1 MPKRVLRRLTQ
12 SKGKH
17 VGQRPGGVEDDV
29 ELACLEEQITSC
41 CPRAIC
47 ASEVAGK
54 YKQTSGVGQA
64 QDGSHD
70 ELSVLEAN
78 EGDNGLGKPGQQH
91 GAYEGPGD
99 GARKGE
105 VVIGSGE
112 LVMDVGC
119 WRPVDKHIVGGL
131 DVEGFLDLGVGGN
144 DEVGQDK
151 SGCQE
156 GKEGVWVAVN
166 TDADKR
172 INLHHLMYTI

>member
-1 MPKRVLRRLTQ
+1 
-12 SKGKH
+12 
-17 VGQRPGGVEDDV
+17 V
-29 ELACLEEQITSC
+29 ELACLEKQIIPC
-41 CPRAIC
+41 RPGAIC

-54 YKQTSGVGQA
+54 YKQTGGVKEA

-70 ELSVLEAN
+70 ELSVLEAD
-78 EGDNGLGKPGQQH
+78 EGNNGLGKPGQQH

-99 GARKGE
+99 GTREGE

-119 WRPVDKHIVGGL
+119 WRPVNKHIVGGL

-151 SGCQE
+151 SGYQE
-156 GKEGVWVAVN
+156 GKESVWVAVN
-166 TDADKR
+166 TDTDKG
-172 INLHHLMYTI
+172 INLHHLMS